1 MKILWFDDIE
11 VWNQPVFDMPF
22 IGRVSIRQM
31 CIIGIALILT
41 FSSRDIFITIISLS
55 IALLFSMYRYR
66 SLSLD
71 ELLYNLI
78 IYMAIYNIYPLIRY
92 MTLLLYDQLSHIQ
105 QSNMM
110 NIAIISNIKKHILD
124 RYKQTYKKDNCS
136 NKQEILI
143 VNREPIRL
151 KLRLVNKDG
160 LALAGKLATIY
171 LDDEHIASIVSDSKG
186 EVETLISF
194 RSDVQK
200 VNHYDIKGNNTH
212 MLKVIVDG
220 RLVFTQVI
228 TIKYIHDKLALSK

>member
-11 VWNQPVFDMPF
+11 VWNQPVFDMPL

-41 FSSRDIFITIISLS
+41 FSSRDIFVAIISLS
-55 IALLFSMYRYR
+55 MALLFSMYRYR

-78 IYMAIYNIYPLIRY
+78 IYMAIYKIYPLIRY
-92 MTLLLYDQLSHIQ
+92 ITLLLYDQLSNIQ

-110 NIAIISNIKKHILD
+110 NITIISNIKKRMLD
-124 RYKQTYKKDNCS
+124 RYKQTYKKDNCI

-171 LDDEHIASIVSDSKG
+171 LDDDHIASIVSDSKG

-194 RSDVQK
+194 RSDVHK
-200 VNHYDIKGNNTH
+200 VNHHDIKGDTH

-228 TIKYIHDKLALSK
+228 TIKYIHDKLVLSK

>member
-41 FSSRDIFITIISLS
+41 FSSRDIFVTIISLS

-78 IYMAIYNIYPLIRY
+78 IYMTIYKIYPLVRY
-92 MTLLLYDQLSHIQ
+92 ITLLLYDQLSYIQ

-110 NIAIISNIKKHILD
+110 NITIISNIKKNMLN
-124 RYKQTYKKDNCS
+124 RYKQTYEKDNYN

-171 LDDEHIASIVSDSKG
+171 LDDDHIASIVSDSKG

-194 RSDVQK
+194 KSDVHK
-200 VNHYDIKGNNTH
+200 VNHYNAKGDTR

>member
-41 FSSRDIFITIISLS
+41 FSTRDIFVTIISLS
-55 IALLFSMYRYR
+55 MALLFSMYRYR

-78 IYMAIYNIYPLIRY
+78 IYMVTYKIYPLVRY
-92 MTLLLYDQLSHIQ
+92 ITLLLYDQLIHIQ
-105 QSNMM
+105 QSDMI
-110 NIAIISNIKKHILD
+110 NITIISNIKRRMLH
-124 RYKQTYKKDNCS
+124 RYKQNYEKDNYS

-160 LALAGKLATIY
+160 LALAGKLAAIY
-171 LDDEHIASIVSDSKG
+171 LDDDHIASIVSDSKG
-186 EVETLISF
+186 EVETLISLK
-194 RSDVQK
+194 SDVHK
-200 VNHYDIKGNNTH
+200 VNHYDIKGDTR

>member
-41 FSSRDIFITIISLS
+41 FSTRDIFVTIISLS
-55 IALLFSMYRYR
+55 MALLFSMYRYR

-78 IYMAIYNIYPLIRY
+78 IYMVTYKIYPLVRY
-92 MTLLLYDQLSHIQ
+92 ITLLLYDQLIHIQ
-105 QSNMM
+105 QSDMI
-110 NIAIISNIKKHILD
+110 NITTISNIKRRMLH
-124 RYKQTYKKDNCS
+124 RYKQNYEKDNYS

-160 LALAGKLATIY
+160 LALAGKLAAIY
-171 LDDEHIASIVSDSKG
+171 LDDDHIASIVSDSKG
-186 EVETLISF
+186 EVETLISLK
-194 RSDVQK
+194 SDVHK
-200 VNHYDIKGNNTH
+200 VNHYDIKGDTR

>member
-1 MKILWFDDIE
+1 
-11 VWNQPVFDMPF
+11 
-22 IGRVSIRQM
+22 
-31 CIIGIALILT
+31 
-41 FSSRDIFITIISLS
+41 
-55 IALLFSMYRYR
+55 
-66 SLSLD
+66 
-71 ELLYNLI
+71 
-78 IYMAIYNIYPLIRY
+78 

-200 VNHYDIKGNNTH
+200 VNHYDIKGNDTH